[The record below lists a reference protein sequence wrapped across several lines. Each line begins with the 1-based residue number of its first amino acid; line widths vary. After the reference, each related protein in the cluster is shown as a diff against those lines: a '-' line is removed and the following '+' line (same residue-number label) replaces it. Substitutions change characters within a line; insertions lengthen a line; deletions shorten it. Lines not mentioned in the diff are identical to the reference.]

1 LLQYNNQTIVDL
13 TNKLKEQLAKND
25 IQQLEPLENLL
36 VDRLEVIKDH
46 IFDKFDKQ
54 PNPPS
59 KKEVKLPDVNNITN
73 KF

>member
-1 LLQYNNQTIVDL
+1 M
-13 TNKLKEQLAKND
+13 TNKLKEELTKND

-36 VDRLEVIKDH
+36 IDRLEVTKENIM
-46 IFDKFDKQ
+46 DKWNKQ

-59 KKEVKLPDVNNITN
+59 KKEVKLPDANNIMN